1 MRFTAIFAAMLAS
14 AAIAAPVATPEPQ
27 ILEPIF
33 GTLGDV
39 LHDGSEAV
47 GGILG
52 GLIGGVGQTLE
63 GVLGIGSDIIDAAI
77 GILPW
82 TRLTGDQLAQ
92 VEEIKAAM
100 TQIRE
105 RHQQQ

>member
-1 MRFTAIFAAMLAS
+1 MRFTAIFALLAS
-14 AAIAAPVATPEPQ
+14 AAIAAPLPAAEPQ
-27 ILEPIF
+27 ILGPIF
-33 GTLGDV
+33 GSLSDV

-52 GLIGGVGQTLE
+52 GLLNGVGQTLE
-63 GVLGIGSDIIDAAI
+63 GVLGVGSDIIDAAI

-82 TRLTGDQLAQ
+82 TRLTEDQLAQ